1 MKNRVIEIDDDI
13 VAIEILY
20 KGTQLLCYINRE
32 DLEKVSSIRGT
43 WHINRSA
50 KGHLDGVRTKIQINK
65 IRKQVW
71 LHNFIFDKVNSDNV
85 VDHID
90 HNTLNNV
97 RSNLREVTKNQ
108 NSQNISTTLSK
119 SVTKCRNVTMERGKY
134 RVRIGGRS
142 FGFYN
147 SLDEAREV
155 AIRKRRIIFP
165 ISSELDN
172 KVTI

>member
-1 MKNRVIEIDDDI
+1 MKNRVIEINDDI

-43 WHINRSA
+43 WHININA
-50 KGHLDGVRTKIQINK
+50 KGHLDGVRTKIQVNK

-97 RSNLREVTKNQ
+97 RSNLREVTKEQ

-119 SVTKCRNVTMERGKY
+119 SITKCRNVTIERGKY

-147 SLDEAREV
+147 NLEEAREV
-155 AIRKRRIIFP
+155 AIRKRRIVFP

>member
-1 MKNRVIEIDDDI
+1 MKNRVIEINDDI

-43 WHINRSA
+43 WHITRNI
-50 KGHLDGVRTKIQINK
+50 KGHLDGVRTKIQVNK
-65 IRKQVW
+65 IRRQVW
-71 LHNFIFDKVNSDNV
+71 LHNFIFDKVSSDNV

-97 RSNLREVTKNQ
+97 RSNLREVTKEQ

-134 RVRIGGRS
+134 RVRIGGRP

-147 SLDEAREV
+147 SLHEAREV
-155 AIRKRRIIFP
+155 AIRKRRIVFP

>member
-1 MKNRVIEIDDDI
+1 M
-13 VAIEILY
+13 
-20 KGTQLLCYINRE
+20 
-32 DLEKVSSIRGT
+32 
-43 WHINRSA
+43 
-50 KGHLDGVRTKIQINK
+50 
-65 IRKQVW
+65 
-71 LHNFIFDKVNSDNV
+71 
-85 VDHID
+85 
-90 HNTLNNV
+90 
-97 RSNLREVTKNQ
+97 
-108 NSQNISTTLSK
+108 NISTTLSK

>member
-1 MKNRVIEIDDDI
+1 MKNRVIEINDDI

-43 WHINRSA
+43 WHINRNA
-50 KGHLDGVRTKIQINK
+50 KGHLDGVRTKIQVNK

-71 LHNFIFDKVNSDNV
+71 LHNFIFNKVNSDNV

-97 RSNLREVTKNQ
+97 RNNLREVTKEQ

-119 SVTKCRNVTMERGKY
+119 SVTKCRNITIERGKY
-134 RVRIGGRS
+134 RVRIGGHS

-147 SLDEAREV
+147 TLEEAQEV
-155 AIRKRRIIFP
+155 AKRERRNIFP
-165 ISSELDN
+165 LSSELDN
-172 KVTI
+172 RVTI

>member
-1 MKNRVIEIDDDI
+1 MKNRVIEINDDI

-43 WHINRSA
+43 WHITRNV
-50 KGHLDGVRTKIQINK
+50 KGHLDGVRTKIQIDK

-97 RSNLREVTKNQ
+97 RSNLREVTKKQ

-142 FGFYN
+142 LGFYN
-147 SLDEAREV
+147 SLDKAREV

>member
-1 MKNRVIEIDDDI
+1 M
-13 VAIEILY
+13 
-20 KGTQLLCYINRE
+20 
-32 DLEKVSSIRGT
+32 
-43 WHINRSA
+43 
-50 KGHLDGVRTKIQINK
+50 NK

-97 RSNLREVTKNQ
+97 RSNLREITKEQ

-119 SVTKCRNVTMERGKY
+119 SITKCRNVTKERGKY